1 MDRRTFARTALRST
15 FALAA
20 LAALGAAAGCVRWT
34 VLRQANPSPLNASSR
49 FVIEPLH
56 WETATVGGKSE
67 AEYFADK
74 DAKQRQSY
82 TTDQVESA
90 GLFAAALQRRADRV
104 QFAVPG
110 DAQAFIVRPIVE
122 HWEPGFY
129 AAVVRRDARMDL
141 RVQILDP
148 RGQVVDEI
156 STYSVAASTLTSPS
170 TGGRMRTCGED
181 LGSITARYLVSRTG
195 G

>member
-1 MDRRTFARTALRST
+1 MDRRAFARTAVRST
-15 FALAA
+15 LAVCA
-20 LAALGAAAGCVRWT
+20 LAALGASAGCVRWT

-49 FVIEPLH
+49 FVVEALH
-56 WETATVGGKSE
+56 WESATVGGKSE
-67 AEYFADK
+67 EAYFADK

-90 GLFAAALQRRADRV
+90 GLFAAELQRRGGGL

-110 DAQAFIVRPIVE
+110 DPQAFIVRPIVD

-156 STYSVAASTLTSPS
+156 ATYSVAASTLTNPS
-170 TGGRMRTCGED
+170 TGGRMRRCGED